1 MCVFFGA
8 GNHDPEMFENPH
20 EFILHRPNVGK
31 NLTFSHGIHHCIA
44 SLVAR
49 NEAAGMIN
57 GILDRYKAVEPGDG
71 PVTYQDRNFINYGP
85 SSCPVNFVPA

>member
-1 MCVFFGA
+1 MDRILRAVTG
-8 GNHDPEMFENPH
+8 PEMFENP
-20 EFILHRPNVGK
+20 RCSSPTVGK

-44 SLVAR
+44 SIVAR

-71 PVTYQDRNFINYGP
+71 PVTYQDRNFINFGP